1 MYGFFEGICRE
12 KQEWWDV
19 QSFCTVRR
27 HVNGNQ
33 LNGRF
38 EHVYL
43 NLKTIIPEF
52 ARRSVIYI
60 YRYRWYIYIYT
71 LCTDP
76 LTSIHFHQEV
86 CQPILWV
93 TSHPS
98 KRVKRLH
105 FNPTQPN
112 PSCIGSKKGQRTSWN
127 RPCPSTLWA
136 RSHGGFVGRG
146 FGWHHPWREA
156 WLGWKGT
163 GLSGKTLMWDSCMVC
178 FFVEFCGDRLSLG
191 VW

>member
-71 LCTDP
+71 MHRSTHIHPFSPRSLPTNFVSHKP
-76 LTSIHFHQEV
+76 PVQKGETTSL
-86 CQPILWV
+86 QP
-93 TSHPS
+93 
-98 KRVKRLH
+98 
-105 FNPTQPN
+105 NPTQPVVHRFQKRPTDVLKSPMSFN
-112 PSCIGSKKGQRTSWN
+112 ALGSEPRRVRWQRVWLTSSLERSVVGMERN
-127 RPCPSTLWA
+127 RLK
-136 RSHGGFVGRG
+136 
-146 FGWHHPWREA
+146 REN
-156 WLGWKGT
+156 
-163 GLSGKTLMWDSCMVC
+163 SDV
-178 FFVEFCGDRLSLG
+178 R
-191 VW
+191 